1 METNILRIGS
11 NLCGQELMNTIAP
24 VASALRRG
32 ALVAFPTET
41 VYGLGCNPFDE
52 IAVQRLFNVKGR
64 LYSKPLILLVGSIEE
79 AWSLSAEVPEIAIK
93 LANRFWP
100 GPLTLVL
107 TQGKNVPDS
116 VCGGT
121 GTVSVRLSPHRI
133 TLALVHKFGGPV
145 TAPSANLSGAPTAQT
160 VDDVKAQLDGKIDW
174 IIDERSTERSATS
187 TILNLTGN
195 HPTLLR
201 SGCIST
207 EELETVLGQTISNAK
222 LKPAG

>member
-1 METNILRIGS
+1 MKTKILRIGS
-11 NLCGQELMNTIAP
+11 NLGRQELINKIGP
-24 VASALRRG
+24 VASALRRS

-41 VYGLGCNPFDE
+41 VYGLGCDPFDE
-52 IAVQRLFNVKGR
+52 IAVQRLFDVKGR
-64 LYSKPLILLVGSIEE
+64 LCSKPLILLVGSIEE
-79 AWSLSAEVPEIAIK
+79 AWSLSAEVPETAIK

-100 GPLTLVL
+100 GPLTLAL

-133 TLALVHKFGGPV
+133 PLALVRKFGGPV

-187 TILNLTGN
+187 TILNLAGN

-201 SGCIST
+201 AGCIST

-222 LKPAG
+222 LNPTG